1 MVIKFSSFVLCLLS
15 FYLIGNFFAKK
26 YYVSFGINIK
36 NLKASESVIL
46 GIFLFGSFTFVFN
59 FFHKINS
66 IFFYLIIF
74 LFLLYIIFKTKK
86 IKTETFQI
94 KNILIFSLFT
104 FILTLGLDAGYDA
117 GYYHLPHQNIIRED
131 KIVFGLSNF
140 HHVLGKSS
148 FYSYLSAPLWVKNN
162 LINLPNIQII
172 FFSFLLLFFYEIS
185 KANKER
191 SIFVLLILLSM
202 PFWLKLAPI
211 KWGLVDFPFG
221 VVFFLSVVYSI
232 LIFSSKNKNEIKHFF
247 IISLFLNCLTIFL
260 KPSGFSIGL
269 LTLFNIFYVLRKNI
283 FSFKQIFIAGVFPGI
298 ILLLWFLKGFINTSC
313 FIYPF
318 PFTCIDTPWGSISDA
333 DSNLTT
339 TKNWTIIVFDLIK
352 NHFNFSAT
360 NVYVFCPILLFI
372 IIYLHN
378 LLTTIRFKI
387 STNFFFII
395 ISFIFFIELVLFNK
409 QINFERENLTFI
421 IILNQFI
428 YFISLLIIFYL
439 IIILS
444 FSVKKIN
451 LKKFDFEAVPLL
463 FSITILTLWIISAP
477 IPRLAFSFFGAF
489 FASFFFLIKK
499 DNFLKINY
507 NLARKLIRVF
517 LITITLSYGFFSDY
531 KFKELNFSGIYP
543 PSVDIEPRYIFGVK
557 PLNGQKCWD
566 VTWCSPQDKKE
577 VKMIELKSYKFF
589 IK

>member
-1 MVIKFSSFVLCLLS
+1 M
-15 FYLIGNFFAKK
+15 
-26 YYVSFGINIK
+26 
-36 NLKASESVIL
+36 
-46 GIFLFGSFTFVFN
+46 
-59 FFHKINS
+59 
-66 IFFYLIIF
+66 
-74 LFLLYIIFKTKK
+74 
-86 IKTETFQI
+86 
-94 KNILIFSLFT
+94 FT

-185 KANKER
+185 KSNKER
-191 SIFVLLILLSM
+191 SIFVLLILLPM
-202 PFWLKLAPI
+202 PFWLKLDPI

-221 VVFFLSVVYSI
+221 VTFFLSVVYSI
-232 LIFSSKNKNEIKHFF
+232 LIFSSKNRNEIKHFF
-247 IISLFLNCLTIFL
+247 LISLFLNCLTIFL

-283 FSFKQIFIAGVFPGI
+283 FTFKQIFIAGVFPGI

-360 NVYVFCPILLFI
+360 NIYLFCPILLFI
-372 IIYLHN
+372 IIYFHN

-387 STNFFFII
+387 
-395 ISFIFFIELVLFNK
+395 
-409 QINFERENLTFI
+409 
-421 IILNQFI
+421 
-428 YFISLLIIFYL
+428 
-439 IIILS
+439 
-444 FSVKKIN
+444 
-451 LKKFDFEAVPLL
+451 
-463 FSITILTLWIISAP
+463 
-477 IPRLAFSFFGAF
+477 
-489 FASFFFLIKK
+489 
-499 DNFLKINY
+499 
-507 NLARKLIRVF
+507 
-517 LITITLSYGFFSDY
+517 
-531 KFKELNFSGIYP
+531 
-543 PSVDIEPRYIFGVK
+543 
-557 PLNGQKCWD
+557 
-566 VTWCSPQDKKE
+566 
-577 VKMIELKSYKFF
+577 
-589 IK
+589 